1 MALLEVEDLS
11 VGVKRGNAYPAAVE
25 HIDFC
30 VQPGEIL
37 GIVGESGCG
46 KSLSALSIPG
56 LLPPAARR
64 LGGRAVF
71 EGRDLFSMPEEEL
84 RRIRG
89 GKITMVF
96 QEPSSSLNPLMRV
109 GKQIAEALELHGSAD
124 RSLNRKRVLEFMEKL
139 GLAEP
144 EKLSHAYPH
153 QLSGGMCQRV
163 MLALALIGRPK
174 LLIADEPTTALDQHT
189 EAQILALIAEVNREL
204 GTSVLFISHDLSVIR
219 KLCTR
224 VLIMYSGRI
233 VEEGPLG
240 EVFNSPAH
248 EYTRLLLGA
257 VPARELRGRPLA
269 TIPGKVPA
277 IEERPRGCPFNTR
290 CPGAAES
297 CFRSFPEK
305 REVGRDRYS
314 HCILYP
320 GKSHE

>member
-1 MALLEVEDLS
+1 MLEVRDLS
-11 VGVKRGNAYPAAVE
+11 VGVKRGGAYPAAVE

-30 VQPGEIL
+30 VYPGEIL

-56 LLPPAARR
+56 LLPPAARL
-64 LGGRAVF
+64 LGGSAVF
-71 EGRDLFSMPEEEL
+71 EGRDLFSIGEAEL

-89 GKITMVF
+89 GEITMVF
-96 QEPSSSLNPLMRV
+96 QEPYASLNPLMRV
-109 GKQIAEALELHGSAD
+109 GKQIAEVLELHGRED

-139 GLAEP
+139 DLP
-144 EKLSHAYPH
+144 EKTAGAYPH

-189 EAQILALIAEVNREL
+189 EAQILALIAGVNREQ

-219 KLCTR
+219 RLCTR
-224 VLIMYSGRI
+224 VLVMYSGRI
-233 VEEGPLG
+233 AEEGPVE
-240 EVFNSPAH
+240 EVFTAPAH

-257 VPARELRGRPLA
+257 VPGRELRGRPLA
-269 TIPGKVPA
+269 MIPGRVPA

-290 CPGAAES
+290 CPRAGEA

-305 REVGRDRYS
+305 RETGRDHYS
-314 HCILYP
+314 RCILYP
-320 GKSHE
+320 NGKSHD